1 VRVGWLENVESNNA
15 LTVADGTPF
24 TPQFSAVLQVLFVV
38 PLHADV
44 VVSAKAGSAERR
56 KIEATAAKTKI
67 GRGRRKRSRARE
79 EGRGGRGTAFIDLP
93 TAGRFEDPGQT
104 FSKKSPQS
112 ARDVLFERPQ
122 GVGCARKIMGKQ
134 PG

>member
-1 VRVGWLENVESNNA
+1 LVKVPSNNA

-24 TPQFSAVLQVLFVV
+24 IPQLPAVLQVLFVV
-38 PLHADV
+38 PLHAEV
-44 VVSAKAGSAERR
+44 VVSAKAAGTESR

-67 GRGRRKRSRARE
+67 GHVRRKRSRARE
-79 EGRGGRGTAFIDLP
+79 EGRGGRGTAFMDLP

-122 GVGCARKIMGKQ
+122 GVGCARKIMGMQ